1 MAKIKTIK
9 ACKEYISSSE
19 YTRRV
24 RKLVEEW
31 ETDYPI
37 EEDFEQSI
45 IDELEEIRDLTRE
58 SLDNMPKNLR
68 DGEIGLFRERI
79 DALEEAIN
87 EIENFECWDTYEE
100 EIIDYMENYMVEEN
114 DSKDGDAPDSSPDEK
129 EVEEHVKEKYR
140 ALIKEALRGL
150 KY

>member
-1 MAKIKTIK
+1 MTKIKTIK
-9 ACKEYISSSE
+9 AHKEYISSSE

-68 DGEIGLFRERI
+68 DGEIGLLRERI

-87 EIENFECWDTYEE
+87 EIGNFECWDTYEE
-100 EIIDYMENYMVEEN
+100 EIIDYMVEEN
-114 DSKDGDAPDSSPDEK
+114 DSKDGDASDSSPDEK
-129 EVEEHVKEKYR
+129 EVKEHVKEKYR